1 MGRGIPGDAPV
12 LRRCPRPPGFGVR
25 SLPCY
30 LTGMDATALLD
41 EILDPFT
48 RCLDAESAQR
58 VVEFGIDPAV
68 QQRVGALAERANQGV
83 LTEDERADYEA
94 LINAADF
101 IAILKLKAQ
110 RRLTA
115 NANQ

>member
-1 MGRGIPGDAPV
+1 MG
-12 LRRCPRPPGFGVR
+12 
-25 SLPCY
+25 
-30 LTGMDATALLD
+30 ATVLLD

-48 RCLDAESAQR
+48 RCLDAESARR

-68 QQRVGALAERANQGV
+68 QQRVGELAERANQGV

-110 RRLTA
+110 RRLTV